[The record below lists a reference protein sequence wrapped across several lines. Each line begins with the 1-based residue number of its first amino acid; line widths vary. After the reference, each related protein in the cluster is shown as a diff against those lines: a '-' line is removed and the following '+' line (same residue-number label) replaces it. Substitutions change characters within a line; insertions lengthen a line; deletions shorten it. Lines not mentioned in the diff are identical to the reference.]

1 MKKYLVS
8 FEHSNETNNQLHV
21 QLRSKLE
28 NLSHNSWIQLFP
40 NSVVIKINVKSID
53 DLYSEL
59 LPEAEQL
66 RLFIAEFVDI
76 KTNEPRAHLMLDKY
90 DY

>member
-40 NSVVIKINVKSID
+40 NSVVIKTNVKSID
-53 DLYSEL
+53 DLYS
-59 LPEAEQL
+59 EQL